1 MRHQHSSRK
10 LHSTMMKIVIISCLL
25 AAALAAPP
33 PLLKLDPNEPIPI
46 VAQSNVINEDGTFQ
60 NSYESADG
68 TKVEASG
75 TLKDL
80 GDKEGPSSVIQG
92 SYSFVT
98 ADGQVFELR
107 YIADENG
114 FQPQASFLPVAPPI
128 PEDIQRSL
136 EYNAAHPEE
145 DNSGSR

>member
-1 MRHQHSSRK
+1 MIHQHSSRK
-10 LHSTMMKIVIISCLL
+10 LHSTMMKIVILSCLL

-33 PLLKLDPNEPIPI
+33 PLLKLDPKEPIPI
-46 VAQSNVINEDGTFQ
+46 LAQSNILNEDGTFQ

-68 TKVEASG
+68 TKAESSG

-80 GDKEGPSSVIQG
+80 GDKEGPSSIIQG
-92 SYSFVT
+92 SYSFIT
-98 ADGQVFELR
+98 PDGQLFELR

-128 PEDIQRSL
+128 PEEILKSL
-136 EYNAAHPEE
+136 AYNAAHPEE
-145 DNSGSR
+145 DNLRK